1 VFGAIGY
8 EGWTIV
14 KFALE
19 LRQNTAFKPSRSSFF
34 FNKTMASASSVVT
47 KPATVEEAKLP
58 FDVKQQIEFLHLQ
71 ADIESL
77 LQQLQALSR
86 RPIKG

>member
-1 VFGAIGY
+1 
-8 EGWTIV
+8 
-14 KFALE
+14 
-19 LRQNTAFKPSRSSFF
+19 
-34 FNKTMASASSVVT
+34 MASASSVVS
-47 KPATVEEAKLP
+47 KPATAEAVQLP

-86 RPIKG
+86 QRLDS